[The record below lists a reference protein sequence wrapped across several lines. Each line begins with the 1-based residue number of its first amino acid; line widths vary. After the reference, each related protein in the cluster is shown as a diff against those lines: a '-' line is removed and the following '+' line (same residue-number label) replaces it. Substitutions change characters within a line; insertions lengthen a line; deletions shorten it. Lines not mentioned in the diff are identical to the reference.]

1 MGLSILQR
9 KKKMKT
15 SDIHYMNLLSPL
27 KILLSCVAFLMFQF
41 SYTQEKLFLQPDH
54 LSAEEFIVLK
64 TGKLKATIVTNRAY
78 GDRHRAGYNGV
89 SELYHPAQDS
99 TPFVPEYAGLNLEH
113 IFSNIIPED
122 IFEPRK
128 HSMQLVMLGKDEV
141 ALYQKPTPQSHTE
154 SLTLFKLVAPHYIDM
169 TFRFVVHD
177 TDYFEQGFAG
187 IFWASY
193 INTPS
198 DRKVYFKGF
207 EKDEKK
213 AKWIAAYSEKHGEKS
228 THKSVED
235 DHEFEFED
243 QYRMSLVNHFSD
255 YRYEKPYYY
264 GRFHNMV
271 LAYLFEGSDLVRLS
285 QSPTGGGEFNPAWDF
300 QYIVPEVEAG
310 KVYEVRVRFI
320 YKPFVGAEDIE
331 KEYEKWTKGN

>member
-1 MGLSILQR
+1 MNNSYTR
-9 KKKMKT
+9 P
-15 SDIHYMNLLSPL
+15 MNLYQPL
-27 KILLSCVAFLMFQF
+27 RILLFFGTFIIIHS
-41 SYTQEKLFLQPDH
+41 SYTQEKLFLQPGNQT
-54 LSAEEFIVLK
+54 EEAYIVLK
-64 TGKLKATIVTNRAY
+64 KGKLKVTIATNLAY

-128 HSMQLVMLGKDEV
+128 HPMKLVKLGKDEV

-177 TDYFEQGFAG
+177 TDYFEEGFAG

-198 DRKVYFKGF
+198 DRQVYFKGIENG
-207 EKDEKK
+207 EKEV
-213 AKWIAAYSEKHGEKS
+213 KWIAAYSEKHGEKS

-235 DHEFEFED
+235 DHVFEFDD

-271 LAYLFEGSDLVRLS
+271 LAYMFDGSDLVRLS

-300 QYIVPEVEAG
+300 QYIVPEVEVG

-331 KEYEKWTKGN
+331 KEYKIWKKGK